1 MPTPNHPDPTRPAT
15 DPHRD
20 QPDAPDSAG
29 TTVQASTSDQAG
41 PTDRAGAT
49 DRAGTPHEAGTTDQ
63 ASTTGQRGVAEQAG
77 TQAGGPVRGRSMGA
91 EEGGARA
98 RARAKGVAK
107 ARARAGALDGP
118 PAHVRVRSGGP
129 LWLAAG
135 EPAPPGMVRLTRP
148 DSTGQALPVWP
159 DGVTPSLL
167 EEYQVPPVPVERS
180 GETRRVLA
188 AVLKCCW
195 TDLSVDPW
203 PGEPA
208 PVELVLDTYRA
219 LIGRTDDLMRNW
231 AIGAMRR
238 LHDSAWIVVDDGVV
252 TLGPRCALWPIES
265 HAQLQ
270 ELVRRLP
277 EPERPELTVVGDA
290 DIVAAAHPAET
301 VPDPEAGLGGRVEG
315 GSAEFDDLLGAY
327 DERRRAELV
336 AAFMVVEHA
345 AEPVQ
350 EVRFAALRDPALRH
364 TLSEMLAR
372 RGRTLIQHRD
382 RWTSGY
388 DDAQAAALTTS
399 ATEAPHR
406 GAHEI
411 PRKATH
417 EAPHESSRTTA
428 LDNAREAP
436 RKTAHNASHEAPR
449 KTAHDAPH
457 AIPRNTAHDAPHEA
471 PRNTARDDARE
482 ATAAVAAET
491 DAAGV
496 AIAAETGVAS
506 VAVVGEAGAAGVAV
520 AGEAGVAIAGEAGV
534 GGVAVVREAG
544 KGGDRTGGGDPVA
557 RRAVAAGVRSAV
569 PAAPRLGMSERAVLT
584 LVLVH
589 SVAIPR
595 AEGLLPED
603 SWLSPHPTPVDELR
617 RHTQLPIGELEA
629 ALRTLRHAG
638 LLGQVKA
645 GEEAGGYVPGPQF
658 HRLTPAARR
667 RLQEELI
674 LAAGPNTPLAAAV
687 RSRRSA
693 K

>member
-1 MPTPNHPDPTRPAT
+1 MAIAERPEPSDDDHLSASTESAAQAASVATVQGGTPRRVQEQPGHAGAPVRRPGEQGGSGA
-15 DPHRD
+15 RKRAAG
-20 QPDAPDSAG
+20 DAHAG
-29 TTVQASTSDQAG
+29 TRSKGV
-41 PTDRAGAT
+41 
-49 DRAGTPHEAGTTDQ
+49 TP
-63 ASTTGQRGVAEQAG
+63 
-77 TQAGGPVRGRSMGA
+77 GRSRGMDA
-91 EEGGARA
+91 S
-98 RARAKGVAK
+98 V
-107 ARARAGALDGP
+107 
-118 PAHVRVRSGGP
+118 AHVRARSGGP
-129 LWLAAG
+129 LWLDAG
-135 EPAPPGMVRLTRP
+135 VPAPPGMVRLTRS

-167 EEYQVPPVPVERS
+167 EEYQVAPVAVERS

-231 AIGAMRR
+231 AIGALRR
-238 LHDSAWIVVDDGVV
+238 LHDSAWIVMDDGVV
-252 TLGPRCALWPIES
+252 TLGPRCALWPVES

-277 EPERPELTVVGDA
+277 DPERPELTVVGDA
-290 DIVAAAHPAET
+290 DIVAAAET
-301 VPDPEAGLGGRVEG
+301 APEGAGGRVEAA
-315 GSAEFDDLLGAY
+315 SAEFDDALGAY

-336 AAFMVVEHA
+336 AAFMAVEYA

-350 EVRFAALRDPALRH
+350 EARFAALRDPALRH
-364 TLSEMLAR
+364 TLGELLAR
-372 RGRTLIQHRD
+372 RGRTLIQQRD

-388 DDAQAAALTTS
+388 DDTQAAALTTLETESTHEPHPDHGPAPSGRDESDTADATPAAVEAAEAAAGAS
-399 ATEAPHR
+399 AINAAGDGDAPDAATAGGR
-406 GAHEI
+406 GA
-411 PRKATH
+411 
-417 EAPHESSRTTA
+417 
-428 LDNAREAP
+428 
-436 RKTAHNASHEAPR
+436 
-449 KTAHDAPH
+449 
-457 AIPRNTAHDAPHEA
+457 
-471 PRNTARDDARE
+471 
-482 ATAAVAAET
+482 
-491 DAAGV
+491 G
-496 AIAAETGVAS
+496 
-506 VAVVGEAGAAGVAV
+506 AV
-520 AGEAGVAIAGEAGV
+520 AGSSGSGRASVSAQ
-534 GGVAVVREAG
+534 AVRSSG
-544 KGGDRTGGGDPVA
+544 PGGGGS
-557 RRAVAAGVRSAV
+557 AGVR
-569 PAAPRLGMSERAVLT
+569 LGVSERAVLT

-629 ALRTLRHAG
+629 ALRTLRHSG

-687 RSRRSA
+687 RARRSA

>member
-1 MPTPNHPDPTRPAT
+1 MGVEQDGA
-15 DPHRD
+15 
-20 QPDAPDSAG
+20 
-29 TTVQASTSDQAG
+29 
-41 PTDRAGAT
+41 RAGA
-49 DRAGTPHEAGTTDQ
+49 R
-63 ASTTGQRGVAEQAG
+63 SKS
-77 TQAGGPVRGRSMGA
+77 GG
-91 EEGGARA
+91 
-98 RARAKGVAK
+98 K

-118 PAHVRVRSGGP
+118 AAHVRVRSGGP

-135 EPAPPGMVRLTRP
+135 EPAPLGMVRLTRP

-167 EEYQVPPVPVERS
+167 EEYQVAPVPVERS

-252 TLGPRCALWPIES
+252 TLGPRCALWPVES

-277 EPERPELTVVGDA
+277 EPERPKLTVVGDA
-290 DIVAAAHPAET
+290 DIVAAAHPAAPA
-301 VPDPEAGLGGRVEG
+301 PDPEAGLGGRVEG

-364 TLSEMLAR
+364 TVSEMLAR

-388 DDAQAAALTTS
+388 DDTQAAALTKS
-399 ATEAPHR
+399 ASEAAS
-406 GAHEI
+406 GAAHKGTHEI
-411 PRKATH
+411 PRKAAH
-417 EAPHESSRTTA
+417 EAPHDDRHESSRKTTHDA
-428 LDNAREAP
+428 PHDDPYDSSRKTSSEAP
-436 RKTAHNASHEAPR
+436 RKAADDGGRGATHELP
-449 KTAHDAPH
+449 
-457 AIPRNTAHDAPHEA
+457 
-471 PRNTARDDARE
+471 
-482 ATAAVAAET
+482 
-491 DAAGV
+491 
-496 AIAAETGVAS
+496 
-506 VAVVGEAGAAGVAV
+506 GEAANGAPAGAGSAPAESLPATGAALGGAAGVAV
-520 AGEAGVAIAGEAGV
+520 AGKASAGITGESRAAVGGEASTVVRRESREGIGREAGEAV
-534 GGVAVVREAG
+534 DRANGGE
-544 KGGDRTGGGDPVA
+544 PVA
-557 RRAVAAGVRSAV
+557 ARAVTPGVRPAV
-569 PAAPRLGMSERAVLT
+569 PAGARLGVSERAVLT

>member
-1 MPTPNHPDPTRPAT
+1 MGVEQDGA
-15 DPHRD
+15 
-20 QPDAPDSAG
+20 
-29 TTVQASTSDQAG
+29 
-41 PTDRAGAT
+41 RAGA
-49 DRAGTPHEAGTTDQ
+49 R
-63 ASTTGQRGVAEQAG
+63 SKSGV
-77 TQAGGPVRGRSMGA
+77 
-91 EEGGARA
+91 
-98 RARAKGVAK
+98 K

-118 PAHVRVRSGGP
+118 AAHVRVRSGGP

-167 EEYQVPPVPVERS
+167 EEYQVAPVPVERS

-252 TLGPRCALWPIES
+252 TLGPRCALWPVES

-290 DIVAAAHPAET
+290 DIVAAAHPAAPA
-301 VPDPEAGLGGRVEG
+301 PDPEAGLGGRVEG

-364 TLSEMLAR
+364 TVSEMLAR

-388 DDAQAAALTTS
+388 DDTQAAALTKS
-399 ATEAPHR
+399 ASEAAS
-406 GAHEI
+406 GAASGAAHKGTHEI
-411 PRKATH
+411 PRKAAH
-417 EAPHESSRTTA
+417 EAPHDDRHESSRKTTHDA
-428 LDNAREAP
+428 PHDDPHDSSRKTSSEAP
-436 RKTAHNASHEAPR
+436 RKAADDGGRGATHGLPGEAANGAPAGAGPAPAESLPATGAALGGAAGMAVAGKASAGITGESRAAVGGEASTSVGGESR
-449 KTAHDAPH
+449 AAVDGDAS
-457 AIPRNTAHDAPHEA
+457 T
-471 PRNTARDDARE
+471 
-482 ATAAVAAET
+482 AVAA
-491 DAAGV
+491 
-496 AIAAETGVAS
+496 
-506 VAVVGEAGAAGVAV
+506 GEVRAAV
-520 AGEAGVAIAGEAGV
+520 AGEARAAVGGEASTVVRRESREGIGREAGEAV
-534 GGVAVVREAG
+534 DRANGGE
-544 KGGDRTGGGDPVA
+544 PVA
-557 RRAVAAGVRSAV
+557 ARAVTPGVRPAV
-569 PAAPRLGMSERAVLT
+569 PAGARLGVSERAVLT

>member
-1 MPTPNHPDPTRPAT
+1 MAIAERPE
-15 DPHRD
+15 PLEGD
-20 QPDAPDSAG
+20 QPSASAASAG
-29 TTVQASTSDQAG
+29 G
-41 PTDRAGAT
+41 AGAAT
-49 DRAGTPHEAGTTDQ
+49 PPRARDEGHAPHHAAEGGAGLTVEHGSVTPAADDRSAAAPGAPAP
-63 ASTTGQRGVAEQAG
+63 EQAG
-77 TQAGGPVRGRSMGA
+77 T
-91 EEGGARA
+91 ARA
-98 RARAKGVAK
+98 RSAGHAEGQSRAGGGDVAAQARSRSKGVM
-107 ARARAGALDGP
+107 RVQGQSP
-118 PAHVRVRSGGP
+118 PAAHVRARSGGP
-129 LWLAAG
+129 LWLDAG
-135 EPAPPGMVRLTRP
+135 VPAPPGMVRLTRP

-159 DGVTPSLL
+159 DGVTPSSLD
-167 EEYQVPPVPVERS
+167 EYQVAPVPVERS

-231 AIGAMRR
+231 AIGALRR
-238 LHDSAWIVVDDGVV
+238 LHDSAWIVMDDGVV
-252 TLGPRCALWPIES
+252 TLGPRCALWPVES

-290 DIVAAAHPAET
+290 DIVAATET
-301 VPDPEAGLGGRVEG
+301 TPEVGGGRVEAA
-315 GSAEFDDLLGAY
+315 SAEFDDLLGAY

-336 AAFMVVEHA
+336 AAFMAVEHA

-364 TLSEMLAR
+364 TLGEMLAR

-388 DDAQAAALTTS
+388 DDTHAAALARSEAESTHVPPPGAGSAPSDEPTS
-399 ATEAPHR
+399 TGR
-406 GAHEI
+406 GGSGAE
-411 PRKATH
+411 
-417 EAPHESSRTTA
+417 
-428 LDNAREAP
+428 
-436 RKTAHNASHEAPR
+436 
-449 KTAHDAPH
+449 DAPP
-457 AIPRNTAHDAPHEA
+457 ATVEA
-471 PRNTARDDARE
+471 ADRAGEINSVEARDVPGAVTAGGGAGATADRASAAAAGDAGDVPG
-482 ATAAVAAET
+482 AAVA
-491 DAAGV
+491 G
-496 AIAAETGVAS
+496 G
-506 VAVVGEAGAAGVAV
+506 GAGA
-520 AGEAGVAIAGEAGV
+520 
-534 GGVAVVREAG
+534 
-544 KGGDRTGGGDPVA
+544 TGGASGS
-557 RRAVAAGVRSAV
+557 GSA
-569 PAAPRLGMSERAVLT
+569 AAPTQAIRPSGPGGGSAGARLGVSERAVLT

-603 SWLSPHPTPVDELR
+603 SWLSPHPTPVEELR

-629 ALRTLRHAG
+629 ALRVLRHSG
-638 LLGQVKA
+638 LLSQVKA

-674 LAAGPNTPLAAAV
+674 LAAGPNTPLATAV
-687 RSRRSA
+687 RARRSA

>member
-1 MPTPNHPDPTRPAT
+1 M
-15 DPHRD
+15 
-20 QPDAPDSAG
+20 
-29 TTVQASTSDQAG
+29 
-41 PTDRAGAT
+41 
-49 DRAGTPHEAGTTDQ
+49 
-63 ASTTGQRGVAEQAG
+63 
-77 TQAGGPVRGRSMGA
+77 
-91 EEGGARA
+91 
-98 RARAKGVAK
+98 K

-118 PAHVRVRSGGP
+118 AAHVRVRSGGP

-167 EEYQVPPVPVERS
+167 EEYQVAPVPVERS

-252 TLGPRCALWPIES
+252 TLGPRCALWPVES

-290 DIVAAAHPAET
+290 DIVAAAHPAAPA
-301 VPDPEAGLGGRVEG
+301 PDPEAAGLGGRVEG

-364 TLSEMLAR
+364 TVSEMLAR

-388 DDAQAAALTTS
+388 DDTQAAALAKS
-399 ATEAPHR
+399 ASETASEAAHK
-406 GAHEI
+406 GTHEI

-417 EAPHESSRTTA
+417 EAPHDDRHESSRKITHDAPQESSHKTTHDA
-428 LDNAREAP
+428 SHDDPHDSSRKTSSEAP
-436 RKTAHNASHEAPR
+436 RKAADDGGRGATHGLPGEAANGASAGAGPTPAESLPATGAALGGAAGAAVAGKASAGITGEVRPAVGGDVR
-449 KTAHDAPH
+449 AAV
-457 AIPRNTAHDAPHEA
+457 
-471 PRNTARDDARE
+471 ARE
-482 ATAAVAAET
+482 ARTAVGGEARAAVGGEASTADGAEARAA
-491 DAAGV
+491 DG
-496 AIAAETGVAS
+496 
-506 VAVVGEAGAAGVAV
+506 GEAGTAV
-520 AGEAGVAIAGEAGV
+520 RRESREGIGGEAGEAVERAN
-534 GGVAVVREAG
+534 
-544 KGGDRTGGGDPVA
+544 GDEPVA
-557 RRAVAAGVRSAV
+557 ARAVAPGVRPVV
-569 PAAPRLGMSERAVLT
+569 PAGARLGVSERAVLT

-687 RSRRSA
+687 RSRRST

>member
-1 MPTPNHPDPTRPAT
+1 MPTPHPTHPEAGRTEAAA
-15 DPHRD
+15 
-20 QPDAPDSAG
+20 PDAPALSAG
-29 TTVQASTSDQAG
+29 DTPAVRTEPRPEPRPADQPAPHTPEMPHPSEAPHTPEAPHALETPHTPETPPTTKAGTADQAG
-41 PTDRAGAT
+41 TVGR
-49 DRAGTPHEAGTTDQ
+49 
-63 ASTTGQRGVAEQAG
+63 RGGGEQAG
-77 TQAGGPVRGRSMGA
+77 TSARGRSTGA
-91 EEGGARA
+91 EDDGARA
-98 RARAKGVAK
+98 GARPKGVAK
-107 ARARAGALDGP
+107 TRARAGAIDGP
-118 PAHVRVRSGGP
+118 AAHVRVRSDGP

-167 EEYQVPPVPVERS
+167 EEYQVSPVPVERS

-238 LHDSAWIVVDDGVV
+238 LHDSAWVVVDDGVV
-252 TLGPRCALWPIES
+252 TLGPRCALWPVES

-290 DIVAAAHPAET
+290 DIVAAAHPAEP
-301 VPDPEAGLGGRVEG
+301 VPDPDAGLGGRVEG

-336 AAFMVVEHA
+336 AAYMVVEHA

-364 TLSEMLAR
+364 TVSEMLAR

-388 DDAQAAALTTS
+388 DDTRAAILTTS
-399 ATEAPHR
+399 ATEAPHKDT
-406 GAHEI
+406 HEI
-411 PRKATH
+411 PRKAAH
-417 EAPHESSRTTA
+417 EAPHEGPHEGPHESSRTT
-428 LDNAREAP
+428 
-436 RKTAHNASHEAPR
+436 TA
-449 KTAHDAPH
+449 DGG
-457 AIPRNTAHDAPHEA
+457 
-471 PRNTARDDARE
+471 RE
-482 ATAAVAAET
+482 ATQEVPP
-491 DAAGV
+491 
-496 AIAAETGVAS
+496 
-506 VAVVGEAGAAGVAV
+506 EATHATPRGAR
-520 AGEAGVAIAGEAGV
+520 
-534 GGVAVVREAG
+534 RE
-544 KGGDRTGGGDPVA
+544 GGDPVA
-557 RRAVAAGVRSAV
+557 VRAVAPGVR
-569 PAAPRLGMSERAVLT
+569 PAAPAGPRLGVSERAVLT

-629 ALRTLRHAG
+629 ALRALRHAG
-638 LLGQVKA
+638 LIGQVKA

-687 RSRRSA
+687 RARRSA